1 MTNRFKKVINKNL
14 RVPQKLDAILHYS
27 MEGLTVKII
36 NKVIFS
42 NLCYKCLNK
51 ILNFDL
57 EYIIVLSKSLIEN
70 RDSPPNESRSSYS
83 ALDETNNFEINH
95 LVLPTGIINK
105 INFQEGFLMI
115 IRNQKFFFIFI

>member
-1 MTNRFKKVINKNL
+1 
-14 RVPQKLDAILHYS
+14 
-27 MEGLTVKII
+27 MEGLTVKIR
-36 NKVIFS
+36 NKTILP
-42 NLCYKCLNK
+42 NLCYNCLNK